1 MVALDATNSSSPGLK
16 LLRSYLNNTRMEFF
30 KVTRF
35 IFSVK
40 LYIYHTSSI
49 ILEEMLSHHSLIYAE
64 IKITEQN
71 YISNSANFFNEN

>member
-49 ILEEMLSHHSLIYAE
+49 ILEEMLSHHLSMQKLRL
-64 IKITEQN
+64 QN
-71 YISNSANFFNEN
+71 NLEFGKFF